1 MERNCC
7 FKIFYKE
14 KPKFVVIYGNF
25 LDYHDYNVLKSK
37 IYKQSLKYDFQSIK
51 VTESDKFILE
61 LEENDLGINAV
72 WDSDSYNHLY
82 NLIQATNYDIK
93 IKFNIVKVN
102 EYPASKR
109 P

>member
-14 KPKFVVIYGNF
+14 MPKHVVIKGNF
-25 LDYHDYNVLKSK
+25 LDYHDYNDLKSK
-37 IYKQSLKYDFQSIK
+37 IYKQSLQHIFQTIK

-72 WDSDSYNHLY
+72 WDSESYNHLY
-82 NLIQATNYDIK
+82 NLIQATNSDIK

-102 EYPASKR
+102 EYPVSKR